1 MNTPL
6 HTISN
11 WDRDSQGL
19 VTEPIASAANA
30 DPMRVERATI
40 QLGASKSRSRRKA
53 GPVLSTTRK
62 RTVIDGPFAE
72 TKEFIGSRT

>member
-1 MNTPL
+1 MNTLL

-19 VTEPIASAANA
+19 VTEPIASANA